1 MSAWLEILI
10 IFLLILTNGVLAMA
24 ELAIL
29 SARKAR
35 LEQLAQ
41 EGDERAHAALKLAT
55 APGYFLAA
63 VQVGIT
69 LVGILS
75 GAFAGATVAEELEVW
90 LGKMLGLQ
98 AYLGAL
104 SVGVVVVFITFFSL
118 VLGELAPKQVALN
131 DPEGIAARLARPMQ
145 ALTRLAGPLVR
156 LLNASAGLVL
166 KLMGIH
172 PSQEPGVSAEEIK
185 ILMGQGTDEGVFEPM
200 EEEIVEQVFRLAD
213 LKAENLLTPR
223 TEIDWLDLDDPPVLL
238 RQQIVESIHTYLPVA
253 RGSLDELAG
262 FIRGKDLLAQSL
274 RGESFDLLAVTRP
287 PLLVPEST
295 PALEVLER
303 FKQTRVH
310 IAFVLDEYGGIQGLI
325 TSTDLL
331 EAMVGDLPEL
341 HETLDPDIVR
351 REDGSYLL
359 DGLLAID
366 LFKQLFDLKQLPGED
381 ERRFVMAQLGRVPQP
396 GNHFH
401 FESLRIEVMDMD
413 GNRVDKLLV
422 IDGLSKPASSDRAN
436 RLNP

>member
-1 MSAWLEILI
+1 MSAWIEILI
-10 IFLLILTNGVLAMA
+10 VFLLILANGVLAMA
-24 ELAIL
+24 ELAIV
-29 SARKAR
+29 SSRKAR
-35 LEQLAQ
+35 LEQHIQ
-41 EGDERAHAALKLAT
+41 EGDERAKVALNLAI

-69 LVGILS
+69 LIGILS
-75 GAFAGATVAEELEVW
+75 GAFAGATIAEELEVW
-90 LGKMLGLQ
+90 LAKVMGLQ

-104 SVGVVVVFITFFSL
+104 SVGVVVLFITFFSL
-118 VLGELAPKQVALN
+118 VLGELAPKQIALN
-131 DPEGIAARLARPMQ
+131 NPEGIAARLARPMQ
-145 ALTRLAGPLVR
+145 ALTRLTGPLVR

-166 KLMGIH
+166 GMLGIH
-172 PSQEPGVSAEEIK
+172 PSNEPGVSEEEIK
-185 ILMGQGTDEGVFEPM
+185 IMIGQGTDAGVFEPM
-200 EEEIVEQVFRLAD
+200 EEEIVEHVFRLAD

-223 TEIDWLDLDDPPVLL
+223 TEIDWLDLDDPPEEL

-274 RGESFDLLAVTRP
+274 RGEPFDLMSVTRP

-310 IAFVLDEYGGIQGLI
+310 IAFVLDEYGGIQGLL

-341 HETLDPDIVR
+341 HETLDPDVIR

-359 DGLLAID
+359 NGLLAID
-366 LFKQLFDLKQLPGED
+366 RFKELFAVKRLPGEED
-381 ERRFVMAQLGRVPQP
+381 RLFQTLGGFVMTSLGRIPRA
-396 GNHFH
+396 GDHFH
-401 FESLRIEVMDMD
+401 WENLRLEVVDMD
-413 GNRVDKLLV
+413 GNRVDKMLV
-422 IDGLSKPASSDRAN
+422 VDNSRT
-436 RLNP
+436 

>member
-1 MSAWLEILI
+1 MSAWVEILI
-10 IFLLILTNGVLAMA
+10 IFLLILANGLLAMA
-24 ELAIL
+24 ELAIV

-35 LEQLAQ
+35 LEQSVQ
-41 EGDERAHAALKLAT
+41 EGDERSRLALKLAT

-75 GAFAGATVAEELEVW
+75 GAFAGATIAEELEGW
-90 LGKMLGLQ
+90 LGEVFGLQ
-98 AYLGAL
+98 PYFTAL
-104 SVGVVVVFITFFSL
+104 SVGVVVLFITYFSL
-118 VLGELAPKQVALN
+118 VLGELAPKQIALN
-131 DPEGIAARLARPMQ
+131 NPEGIAARLAPPMHT
-145 ALTRLAGPLVR
+145 LTRLVLPLVKF
-156 LLNASAGLVL
+156 LNASTGLVI
-166 KLMGIH
+166 KLLGIR
-172 PSQEPGVSAEEIK
+172 PSPEPKVSEEEIK
-185 ILMGQGTDEGVFEPM
+185 IMIGQGTDAGVFEPM
-200 EEEIVEQVFRLAD
+200 EEEIVDQVFRLGD

-223 TEIDWLDLDDPPVLL
+223 TEIDWLDLDDPPELL

-253 RGSLDELAG
+253 RGSLDDLAG

-274 RGESFDLLAVTRP
+274 CGEPFDLLAVTRP

-310 IAFVLDEYGGIQGLI
+310 IAFVLDEYGGIQGLL

-341 HETLDPDIVR
+341 HETPDPDIVQ

-366 LFKQLFDLKQLPGED
+366 RFKELFGLKSLPGEED
-381 ERRFVMAQLGRVPQP
+381 RLFQTLGGFVMTSLGRVPKP
-396 GNHFH
+396 GDHFH
-401 FESLRIEVMDMD
+401 FQSLRIEVMDMD

-422 IDGLSKPASSDRAN
+422 VN
-436 RLNP
+436 RTS

>member
-1 MSAWLEILI
+1 MSAWTEILV
-10 IFLLILTNGVLAMA
+10 IFLLILANGVLAMA
-24 ELAIL
+24 ELAIV
-29 SARKAR
+29 SSRKAR
-35 LEQLAQ
+35 LEQMIQ
-41 EGDERAHAALKLAT
+41 EGDERARRALKLAT

-75 GAFAGATVAEELEVW
+75 GAFAGATMAEELEIW
-90 LGKMLGLQ
+90 LAKVIGLQ
-98 AYLGAL
+98 PYLGAL
-104 SVGVVVVFITFFSL
+104 SVGIVVIFITFFSL
-118 VLGELAPKQVALN
+118 VLGELAPKHIALN
-131 DPEGIAARLARPMQ
+131 NPENIATRLARPMDM
-145 ALTRLAGPLVR
+145 LTRIAGPLVK
-156 LLNASAGLVL
+156 LLNASAALVL
-166 KLMGIH
+166 SLLGIH
-172 PSQEPGVSAEEIK
+172 PSEERGVSEEEIK
-185 ILMGQGTDEGVFEPM
+185 IMIGQGTDAGVFEPM
-200 EEEIVEQVFRLAD
+200 EEEIVEQVFRLGD

-223 TEIDWLDLDDPPVLL
+223 TEIDWLDLDDPPDELK
-238 RQQIVESIHTYLPVA
+238 QQIIESIHTYLPVA
-253 RGSLDELAG
+253 RGSLDDLAG
-262 FIRGKDLLAQSL
+262 FIRAKDLMAQSL
-274 RGESFDLLAVTRP
+274 RGEQFDLMAVTRP

-303 FKQTRVH
+303 FKKTRIH

-366 LFKQLFDLKQLPGED
+366 RFKELFGLKQLPGEED
-381 ERRFVMAQLGRVPQP
+381 RLFQTLGGFVMTTLGRIPQA
-396 GNHFH
+396 GDHFH
-401 FESLRIEVMDMD
+401 WENLRIEVVDMD

-422 IDGLSKPASSDRAN
+422 AEL
-436 RLNP
+436 

>member
-1 MSAWLEILI
+1 MSAWIEILI
-10 IFLLILTNGVLAMA
+10 IFLLILANGVLAMA
-24 ELAIL
+24 EIAIV

-41 EGDERAHAALKLAT
+41 EGDEHARAALKLAT

-69 LVGILS
+69 LIGILS
-75 GAFAGATVAEELEVW
+75 GAFAGATVAGELEVW

-104 SVGVVVVFITFFSL
+104 SVALVVIFITFFSL
-118 VLGELAPKQVALN
+118 VLGELAPKQIALN
-131 DPEGIAARLARPMQ
+131 NPEGIAAKLAQPMQ
-145 ALTRLAGPLVR
+145 TLTRLTGPLVR
-156 LLNASAGLVL
+156 LLNAFSGLILRVL
-166 KLMGIH
+166 GIH
-172 PSQEPGVSAEEIK
+172 PSQERGISAEEIK
-185 ILMGQGTDEGVFEPM
+185 IMMGQGTDAGVFEPM
-200 EEEIVEQVFRLAD
+200 EEEIVEQVFRLGD

-223 TEIDWLDLDDPPVLL
+223 TEIDWLDLDDPPDVL
-238 RQQIVESIHTYLPVA
+238 RQEIVASQHTYLPLA
-253 RGSLDELAG
+253 RGSLDNLVG
-262 FIRGKDLLAQSL
+262 FVRAKDLLSQSL
-274 RGESFDLLAVTRP
+274 CGEPFDLQAVTRL

-310 IAFVLDEYGGIQGLI
+310 IAFVLDEYGGIQGLL

-341 HETLDPDIVR
+341 HETLDPEIVR

-366 LFKQLFDLKQLPGED
+366 RFKELFEIKQLPGEQ
-381 ERRFVMAQLGRVPQP
+381 ERLFQTLGGFVMAQLERIPKAGD
-396 GNHFH
+396 HFH
-401 FESLRIEVMDMD
+401 WGNLRVEVVDMD

-422 IDGLSKPASSDRAN
+422 IR
-436 RLNP
+436 

>member
-1 MSAWLEILI
+1 MSAWIEILF
-10 IFLLILTNGVLAMA
+10 IFLLILANGVLAMA
-24 ELAIL
+24 EIAIV

-35 LEQLAQ
+35 LEQMVQ

-75 GAFAGATVAEELEVW
+75 GAFAGATVALELEAW
-90 LGKMLGLQ
+90 LATVVGLQ
-98 AYLGAL
+98 VYLGAL

-118 VLGELAPKQVALN
+118 VLGELAPKQIALN
-131 DPEGIAARLARPMQ
+131 DPEGIAAKLAPPMR
-145 ALTRLAGPLVR
+145 ALTRLVGPLVR

-166 KLMGIH
+166 RLLGIQ
-172 PSQEPGVSAEEIK
+172 PSLERGVSEEEIK
-185 ILMGQGTDEGVFEPM
+185 IMIGQGTDAGLFEPM
-200 EEEIVEQVFRLAD
+200 EEEIVDHVFRLAD

-223 TEIDWLDLDDPPVLL
+223 TEIDWLDLDDPPELL

-274 RGESFDLLAVTRP
+274 RGEPFDVLAVTRP

-303 FKQTRVH
+303 FKETRVH
-310 IAFVLDEYGGIQGLI
+310 IAFVLDEYGGIQGLL

-341 HETLDPDIVR
+341 HEKLDPDIVR
-351 REDGSYLL
+351 REDGSHLL
-359 DGLLAID
+359 NGLLAID
-366 LFKQLFDLKQLPGED
+366 RFKELYSLKQLPGEE
-381 ERRFVMAQLGRVPQP
+381 ERLFQTLGGFVMTTLGRVPKA
-396 GNHFH
+396 GDHFH
-401 FESLRIEVMDMD
+401 FESLRIEVVDMD

-422 IDGLSKPASSDRAN
+422 VSNYD
-436 RLNP
+436 